1 MPLRVRR
8 AELTGPLRRGWRF
21 VNGAIWGVVWS
32 GIRSQWGE
40 GVGAPRFH
48 TILRGGSV
56 CDGSGAEPFVA
67 DIGIARGRIAAIGD
81 LSGDKARDDID
92 VRELTVAPGFINP
105 LSWATSSLLVDSSA
119 ESDIR
124 QGVTLE
130 IFGEGVSMGPLTDAM
145 KHDLAAEQ
153 RDYRYDIEW
162 STLGEYLDFA
172 ARRGVAPNIASFV
185 GATTVRKHELG
196 YARRAPNEAELAR
209 MRELVR
215 AAMREGALGLG
226 SALIYAPAA
235 WADTAELRALAAA
248 AAEFGGAYSTHLRSE
263 SDRLLVALAEA
274 LEIARGNRQH
284 LELHHLKAAGRGNW
298 PLLAQALRMIE
309 AARADGCSVAA
320 NMYPY
325 DTAASGLDAAMP
337 LWSQEG
343 GHREWLARLRQPQI
357 RARVEQE
364 ILAAGADWENFYA
377 AAGSADLVRVLGL
390 RSPALRRYT
399 GWTIADIARE
409 RGQRPEA
416 AIVDLV
422 LEDDS
427 RVAAAYTLMSEA
439 NIERQLT
446 RPWVSICSD
455 EEALAPRGMFLSH
468 HPHPRAYGSFARF
481 LGRYV
486 REKQLLPLAEAVRR
500 LTSLPAINLKLPDRG
515 RLAPDAWADLV
526 VFDPARVAD
535 LASFAE
541 PHQFAHG
548 MQQVFVN
555 GVAVL
560 RDGVMTGARPGC
572 VVRGPGWRQ
581 RGMGLPRA
589 AG

>member
-1 MPLRVRR
+1 MRLNWR
-8 AELTGPLRRGWRF
+8 AC
-21 VNGAIWGVVWS
+21 VSWS
-32 GIRSQWGE
+32 
-40 GVGAPRFH
+40 A
-48 TILRGGSV
+48 
-56 CDGSGAEPFVA
+56 
-67 DIGIARGRIAAIGD
+67 
-81 LSGDKARDDID
+81 
-92 VRELTVAPGFINP
+92 
-105 LSWATSSLLVDSSA
+105 
-119 ESDIR
+119 
-124 QGVTLE
+124 
-130 IFGEGVSMGPLTDAM
+130 
-145 KHDLAAEQ
+145 
-153 RDYRYDIEW
+153 
-162 STLGEYLDFA
+162 
-172 ARRGVAPNIASFV
+172 
-185 GATTVRKHELG
+185 
-196 YARRAPNEAELAR
+196 
-209 MRELVR
+209 

-263 SDRLLVALAEA
+263 SDGLLVALAEA
-274 LEIARGNRQH
+274 LEIARSNRQH
-284 LELHHLKAAGRGNW
+284 LELHHLKAAGRSNW
-298 PLLAQALRMIE
+298 PLLAQALQMIE

-337 LWSQEG
+337 LWCQEG

-377 AAGSADLVRVLGL
+377 AAGSAELVRVLGL
-390 RSPALRRYT
+390 RNPALRRYT
-399 GWTIADIARE
+399 GWTIAEIARA

-455 EEALAPRGMFLSH
+455 EEALAPRGMFLAH

-500 LTSLPAINLKLPDRG
+500 LTSLPAANLKLPDRG
-515 RLAPDAWADLV
+515 RLVPDAWADLV

-541 PHQFAHG
+541 PHQFARG

-560 RDGVMTGARPGC
+560 RDGVMSGARPGR
-572 VVRGPGWRQ
+572 VVRGPGWQ
-581 RGMGLPRA
+581 QQGMELPRA

>member
-1 MPLRVRR
+1 MPSRDRGG
-8 AELTGPLRRGWRF
+8 ELTGPLRRGWRF

-32 GIRSQWGE
+32 SIRGQWGE

-48 TILRGGSV
+48 TILRGGSI

-81 LSGDKARDDID
+81 LSDDKARDDID
-92 VRELTVAPGFINP
+92 VRGLTVAPGFINP

-130 IFGEGVSMGPLTDAM
+130 VFGEGVSMGPLTDAM
-145 KHDLAAEQ
+145 KRDLEAQQ

-162 STLGEYLDFA
+162 TTLGEYLDLVE
-172 ARRGVAPNIASFV
+172 RRGVAPNIASFV

-196 YARRAPNEAELAR
+196 DARRAPNQAELAR
-209 MRELVR
+209 MCELVR

-263 SDRLLVALAEA
+263 SDGLLVALAEA
-274 LEIARGNRQH
+274 LEIARSNRQH

-298 PLLAQALRMIE
+298 PLLAPALRMIE
-309 AARADGCSVAA
+309 AAHADGCSVAA

-337 LWSQEG
+337 LWCQEG

-364 ILAAGADWENFYA
+364 ILAAGANWENFYA

-390 RSPALRRYT
+390 RNPALRRYT
-399 GWTIADIARE
+399 GWTIAEIARE

-455 EEALAPRGMFLSH
+455 EVALAPRGMFLSH

-486 REKQLLPLAEAVRR
+486 RDKQLLPLAEAVRR
-500 LTSLPAINLKLPDRG
+500 LTSLPAANLKLPDRG
-515 RLAPDAWADLV
+515 RLVPDAWADLV
-526 VFDPARVAD
+526 VFDPARIAD
-535 LASFAE
+535 LASFAA
-541 PHQFAHG
+541 PHQFARG

-560 RDGVMTGARPGC
+560 RDGVMSGARPGRI
-572 VVRGPGWRQ
+572 VRGPGWQ
-581 RGMGLPRA
+581 DRGMELPRA